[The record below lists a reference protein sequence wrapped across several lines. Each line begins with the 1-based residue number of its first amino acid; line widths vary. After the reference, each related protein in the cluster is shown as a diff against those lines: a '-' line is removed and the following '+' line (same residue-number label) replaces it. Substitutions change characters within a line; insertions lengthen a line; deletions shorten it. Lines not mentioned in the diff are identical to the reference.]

1 MNRTRSDNLLRT
13 ARFVAVLLL
22 FAIPVVYLGIQR
34 NYGVLQFAQLA
45 LDGLR
50 GGAIY
55 ALIAMG
61 FVMVFN
67 VTGIINFAQGAFVM
81 LGGMLT
87 VTFYQM
93 ESSLPDRLH
102 LIASA
107 VLAVIITALI
117 GLLIERLTIYPARKS
132 STLTLI
138 IITVGV
144 YIAMQGLGLLV
155 WGAKAYVF
163 PAFTTLA
170 MTDHVF
176 RWFGLVIKAQ
186 SFWIWGS
193 MILVLVLLAYFFE
206 RTLLGKAMRACSV
219 NRHGA
224 RLVGIGAERMSLLA
238 FGMAAAVGAI
248 GGIVVSPILRPSYDM
263 GLSLGLKGFVAAI
276 LGGLVST
283 PGAVLGGLLLGF
295 LENVAAGVTK
305 AGMKDIYAFIL
316 LILTLL
322 FRPQGLLGVGKTAVE
337 SSSEDQA

>member
-1 MNRTRSDNLLRT
+1 MKRAPAGLFLRV
-13 ARFVAVLLL
+13 ARYFVPIVVLGAVVI
-22 FAIPVVYLGIQR
+22 FLGSQK
-34 NYGVLQFAQLA
+34 NFGPLQYAQLS

-163 PAFTTLA
+163 PAFT
-170 MTDHVF
+170 
-176 RWFGLVIKAQ
+176 
-186 SFWIWGS
+186 
-193 MILVLVLLAYFFE
+193 
-206 RTLLGKAMRACSV
+206 
-219 NRHGA
+219 
-224 RLVGIGAERMSLLA
+224 
-238 FGMAAAVGAI
+238 
-248 GGIVVSPILRPSYDM
+248 
-263 GLSLGLKGFVAAI
+263 
-276 LGGLVST
+276 
-283 PGAVLGGLLLGF
+283 
-295 LENVAAGVTK
+295 
-305 AGMKDIYAFIL
+305 
-316 LILTLL
+316 
-322 FRPQGLLGVGKTAVE
+322 
-337 SSSEDQA
+337 

>member
-1 MNRTRSDNLLRT
+1 MKRAPAGLFLRV
-13 ARFVAVLLL
+13 ARYFVPIVVLGAVVI
-22 FAIPVVYLGIQR
+22 FLGSQK
-34 NYGVLQFAQLA
+34 NFGPLQYAQLS

-67 VTGIINFAQGAFVM
+67 VTGVINFAQGAFVM
-81 LGGMLT
+81 LGGMLAM
-87 VTFYQM
+87 TFYQW
-93 ESSLPDRLH
+93 EIALPAWLH
-102 LIASA
+102 LLGSIL
-107 VLAVIITALI
+107 LAVVVTTLI
-117 GLLIERLTIYPARKS
+117 GMLVERLTIYPARSS

-144 YIAMQGLGLLV
+144 YITLQGLGLLV
-155 WGAKAYVF
+155 WGADAYIF
-163 PAFTTLA
+163 PAFTTLE
-170 MTDHVF
+170 MSDKTI
-176 RWFGLVIKAQ
+176 RWAGLMIKAQ
-186 SFWIWGS
+186 SFWIWGAT
-193 MILVLVLLAYFFE
+193 ILVLVVLAYFFE

-224 RLVGIGAERMSLLA
+224 RLVGISPGWMSLVA
-238 FGMAAAVGAI
+238 FGMAAAVGAV
-248 GGIVVSPILRPSYDM
+248 GGIVVAPILRPSYDM

-276 LGGLVST
+276 LGGLIST

-322 FRPQGLLGVGKTAVE
+322 LRPQGLLGVSKTAVE
-337 SSSEDQA
+337 SSGEEH